1 MKSTRRVAVVIISTW
16 VTALAGTSQT
26 IEFDSGGL
34 KYRTQTKSGVTIM
47 FAPLPSTVRSYSV
60 LQVAVANGAQR
71 PYTIRPEDFSFKRP
85 DGTVVP
91 ASPARQ
97 VVLELIEKAGRN
109 DVIRLV
115 TIYEIGLYGMNRL
128 GSTNGYEQRRQA
140 AFAEVSSTKIKAAAA
155 ASAIAFVQT
164 QLAPGQST
172 DGAVFFASAGRPLGP
187 GTLLV
192 RTMSGTFEFDV
203 SDEPVVGPLKTRP
216 PA

>member
-1 MKSTRRVAVVIISTW
+1 VIIS
-16 VTALAGTSQT
+16 VTALVGIAQT
-26 IEFDSGGL
+26 IEFESGGL
-34 KYRTQTKSGVTIM
+34 RYRTQTKNGVTIM

-71 PYTIRPEDFSFKRP
+71 PYVIRPEDFSFRRS

-97 VVLELIEKAGRN
+97 VVGELIEKAGRN

-115 TIYEIGLYGMNRL
+115 AIYEIGLYGMNRIA
-128 GSTNGYEQRRQA
+128 STNGYEQRRQA

-172 DGAVFFASAGRPLGP
+172 DGAVFFSSAGRPLGP
-187 GTLLV
+187 GKLLV
-192 RTMSGTFEFDV
+192 RTASGTFEFDV
-203 SDEPVVGPLKTRP
+203 SEDPVVGPLKTRP

>member
-1 MKSTRRVAVVIISTW
+1 VVTAIFWI
-16 VTALAGTSQT
+16 TALAVIAQT

-34 KYRTQTKSGVTIM
+34 RYRTQTKNGVTIM

-60 LQVAVANGAQR
+60 LQVAVANGAER
-71 PYTIRPEDFSFKRP
+71 PYVIRPEDFSFRRL
-85 DGTVVP
+85 DGTVVA

-97 VVLELIEKAGRN
+97 VVGELIEKAGRN

-115 TIYEIGLYGMNRL
+115 SIYEIGLYGMNRIA
-128 GSTNGYEQRRQA
+128 STNGYEQRRQA

-172 DGAVFFASAGRPLGP
+172 DGAVFFSSPGRPLGP
-187 GTLLV
+187 GKLVV
-192 RTMSGTFEFDV
+192 RTASGTFEFDV
-203 SDEPVVGPLKTRP
+203 SEDPVVGPLKTRP

>member
-1 MKSTRRVAVVIISTW
+1 MVTAIFWI
-16 VTALAGTSQT
+16 TALAVIAQT

-34 KYRTQTKSGVTIM
+34 RYRTQTKNGVTIM

-60 LQVAVANGAQR
+60 LQVAVANGAER
-71 PYTIRPEDFSFKRP
+71 PYVIRPEDFSFRRL
-85 DGTVVP
+85 DGTVVA

-97 VVLELIEKAGRN
+97 VVGELIEKAGRN

-115 TIYEIGLYGMNRL
+115 SIYEIGLYGMNRIA
-128 GSTNGYEQRRQA
+128 STNGYEQRRQA

-172 DGAVFFASAGRPLGP
+172 DGAVFFSSPGRPLGP
-187 GTLLV
+187 GKLVV
-192 RTMSGTFEFDV
+192 RTASGTFEFDV
-203 SDEPVVGPLKTRP
+203 SEDPVVGPLKTRP

>member
-1 MKSTRRVAVVIISTW
+1 MRSTRRVAVVTIAACVSI
-16 VTALAGTSQT
+16 LAGISQT

-34 KYRTQTKSGVTIM
+34 RYRTQTRNGVTIK
-47 FAPLPSTVRSYSV
+47 FAPLPSTVRTYSV
-60 LQVAVANGAQR
+60 LQVAVANGAGK
-71 PYTIRPEDFSFKRP
+71 PYLIRPEDFSFKRQ
-85 DGTVVP
+85 DGTVVS

-97 VVLELIEKAGRN
+97 VVLELIEKAGRS

-115 TIYEIGLYGMNRL
+115 SIYEIGLYGMNRIA
-128 GSTNGYEQRRQA
+128 STNGYEQRRQA

-172 DGAVFFASAGRPLGP
+172 DGAVFFSSAGRPLGP
-187 GTLLV
+187 GKLLV
-192 RTMSGTFEFDV
+192 RTKGETFEFEVTDY
-203 SDEPVVGPLKTRP
+203 PVVGPLKTRP